1 MPKMAAAISGL
12 LVFMGSKKEIRG
24 GAAPNL
30 VRSVAAEVIS
40 QEKRPDNTLTDS
52 GAQWFW
58 R

>member
-1 MPKMAAAISGL
+1 
-12 LVFMGSKKEIRG
+12 MGSKKEIRG